1 MCKTRSKTIYEQF
14 FISEA
19 FAAILIEDFGYQ
31 PNEKID
37 LRNILTNIM
46 KWSILHL
53 FCNYINKQILNAKQ
67 TDTGKR

>member
-31 PNEKID
+31 QNEKID
-37 LRNILTNIM
+37 VRNILANIM
-46 KWSILHL
+46 K
-53 FCNYINKQILNAKQ
+53 
-67 TDTGKR
+67 